1 MKREIPGGM
10 GGGQLCS
17 GGGAGVALLKYCAE
31 GECQAEFDVFP
42 IVVTGS
48 GTSLPRS
55 PTDR

>member
-1 MKREIPGGM
+1 M